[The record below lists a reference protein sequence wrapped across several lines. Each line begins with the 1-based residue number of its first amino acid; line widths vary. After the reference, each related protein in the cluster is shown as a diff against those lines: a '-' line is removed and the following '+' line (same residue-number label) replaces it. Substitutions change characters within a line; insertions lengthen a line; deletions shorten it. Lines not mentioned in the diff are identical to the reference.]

1 MIIRNNDIDKRK
13 QRYTGKILFF
23 LFLLPTNV
31 VGHLNYMFKIY
42 CKNILTQ
49 QYSLK
54 YFKKKKA
61 DVLHEWLENVFFV

>member
-31 VGHLNYMFKIY
+31 VGHLNYFSFF
-42 CKNILTQ
+42 LFDQ
-49 QYSLK
+49 
-54 YFKKKKA
+54 KKKA